1 LCGRRAGWW
10 GNFVLMITFRQHLDI
25 SKHSVSHSS
34 LLEYVSTLTPEKKI
48 KYIRDISENYPIKPT
63 WNNSYKIHKNFNCYT
78 DPMNLVLGQ
87 FIMLE
92 QIITGKNKF
101 KNESEND
108 LAIAELILRPVEHDV
123 FDNEDL
129 ENEKR
134 NREAILNSPVVE
146 VYSVINKFLSE
157 RDDLLFNKFSGVF
170 YEIPS
175 DDDTEQNEEEA
186 TNNNLF
192 EQQWYWYSIVRS
204 LAKEDITKYD
214 DIYMLKMSTVM
225 PEMSYLAQK
234 NKIESARTRQQ
245 EAMRKL

>member
-1 LCGRRAGWW
+1 
-10 GNFVLMITFRQHLDI
+10 MITFRKHLEI
-25 SKHSVSHSS
+25 SNHSANHSS
-34 LLEYVSTLTPEKKI
+34 LLDYVSSLSPEKKI
-48 KYIRDISENYPIKPT
+48 KYIREISENYPIKPT
-63 WNNSYKIHKNFNCYT
+63 WNNSHKIHKDFNCYT

-101 KNESEND
+101 KNDAEND

-123 FDNEDL
+123 FDNEDS
-129 ENEKR
+129 EREVK
-134 NREAILNSPVVE
+134 NREAILNTPVSE

-175 DDDTEQNEEEA
+175 EDDEEKDEEEV
-186 TNNNLF
+186 TNDNLF

-234 NKIESARTRQQ
+234 NKIESARARQQ

>member
-1 LCGRRAGWW
+1 
-10 GNFVLMITFRQHLDI
+10 MITFRKHLEI
-25 SKHSVSHSS
+25 SNHSANHSS
-34 LLEYVSTLTPEKKI
+34 LLDYVSSLPAEKKI
-48 KYIRDISENYPIKPT
+48 KYIREISDNYPIKPT
-63 WNNSYKIHKNFNCYT
+63 WNNSHKIHKNFNCYT

-101 KNESEND
+101 KNDAEND
-108 LAIAELILRPVEHDV
+108 LAIAELILRPIEHDV
-123 FDNEDL
+123 FDNEDS
-129 ENEKR
+129 EREVKNK
-134 NREAILNSPVVE
+134 EAILNTPVSE

-175 DDDTEQNEEEA
+175 EDDEEKDEEEV
-186 TNNNLF
+186 TNDNLF

-234 NKIESARTRQQ
+234 NKIESARARQQ